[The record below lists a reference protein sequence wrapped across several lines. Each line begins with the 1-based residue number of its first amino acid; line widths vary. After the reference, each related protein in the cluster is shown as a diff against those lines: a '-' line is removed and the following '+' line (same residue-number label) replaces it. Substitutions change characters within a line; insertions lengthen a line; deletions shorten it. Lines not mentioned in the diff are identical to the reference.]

1 MIKKLY
7 NLKKMQTDQKVM
19 EKSGLLSQIQNIEN
33 EVEFTN
39 SQITTTTVSK
49 FGAISDFAVLEIHK
63 NTMKSHIIKLEQKKR
78 RLLKEVVK
86 IEEEIVELRKEKEKF
101 DYLVKEEKKRKFKEL
116 LKAEEEEAS
125 EYMQSKY
132 IAS

>member
-7 NLKKMQTDQKVM
+7 NLKKMQTDQKIL
-19 EKSGLLSQIQNIEN
+19 EKAQMLSRVSDIEN
-33 EVEFTN
+33 EITLTN
-39 SQITTTTVSK
+39 RQMVTTTVSK
-49 FGAISDFAVLEIHK
+49 FGAISDFAILQIHK
-63 NTMKSHIIKLEQKKR
+63 NTMKYHIIKLEQMKR
-78 RLLKEVVK
+78 NLEKK
-86 IEEEIVELRKEKEKF
+86 IEQLDEMIVELQKEREKF